1 MTLLGIAEGVP
12 SSYIGDA
19 CTMEDA
25 ETDLGR
31 SNDTSIQRRFGLCP
45 VGQLPGTIASVQ
57 GTNLPIMQS
66 SWRHR
71 YARIGGGPMHA
82 QLSACGSY
90 CSHTQ

>member
-31 SNDTSIQRRFGLCP
+31 SNDTSIQGRFVSVQSDSCQ
-45 VGQLPGTIASVQ
+45 GQLIRSKGQICLLCSRRGATE
-57 GTNLPIMQS
+57 
-66 SWRHR
+66 
-71 YARIGGGPMHA
+71 ARICGGPMHA
-82 QLSACGSY
+82 QLSAYGSY
-90 CSHTQ
+90 CSHIQ